1 MNNQYTRALGPLE
14 LRGKSQSYSW
24 GKIGA
29 SSRIAPFLAAYDAA
43 QPLAEYWL
51 GTHPKGPSD
60 LVLPSGDTVQLGA
73 HLGADR
79 SISFMLK
86 VLSINPDFGLSIQSH
101 PDSRW
106 AKILH
111 QRDPANYPDDSH
123 KPEIGVALTPVTLLF
138 GFRSLKKLA
147 DVVSRVPALHELWGR
162 GLMNRLFQASEGAH
176 QPELLKELF
185 ARVLSASERAV
196 AAVVNAVC
204 EARDGHESY
213 AEERAIIRR
222 LRRCYGDGDPGL
234 LAIFMMNVV
243 RLEPGEA
250 VFIGPN
256 CPHAYLDGDLVEC
269 MVSSDNVIRAG
280 LTSKFKDTATLLET
294 ISYSEVDVLGKVTT
308 KGALGDLALFDL
320 PINDFAL
327 ATAERGSS
335 LVSTGALTRDAIMLC
350 VGGEVEVTGANRSV
364 RLRDGGAVFLPA
376 SSEPYTISRSDAA
389 LYLATR
395 L

>member
-1 MNNQYTRALGPLE
+1 MNSQHTRALGPLE

-29 SSRIAPFLAAYDAA
+29 SSRIAPFLGAYDAA

-60 LVLPSGDTVQLGA
+60 LVLPLGDTVQLSA

-123 KPEIGVALTPVTLLF
+123 KPEIGVALTPVTLLL

-162 GLMNRLFQASEGAH
+162 GLMERLFEASEGAH

-185 ARVLSASERAV
+185 GRVLSASERAV
-196 AAVVNAVC
+196 AAVVSAVC

-213 AEERAIIRR
+213 AEERAIIGR

-234 LAIFMMNVV
+234 LAILMMNIVH
-243 RLEPGEA
+243 LEPGEA

-294 ISYSEVDVLGKVTT
+294 ISYSEVDALGKVTT

-327 ATAERGSS
+327 ATAERGAS
-335 LVSTGALTRDAIMLC
+335 LVSTGTLTHDAIMLC

>member
-1 MNNQYTRALGPLE
+1 
-14 LRGKSQSYSW
+14 
-24 GKIGA
+24 
-29 SSRIAPFLAAYDAA
+29 
-43 QPLAEYWL
+43 
-51 GTHPKGPSD
+51 
-60 LVLPSGDTVQLGA
+60 
-73 HLGADR
+73 
-79 SISFMLK
+79 
-86 VLSINPDFGLSIQSH
+86 
-101 PDSRW
+101 
-106 AKILH
+106 
-111 QRDPANYPDDSH
+111 
-123 KPEIGVALTPVTLLF
+123 
-138 GFRSLKKLA
+138 
-147 DVVSRVPALHELWGR
+147 
-162 GLMNRLFQASEGAH
+162 
-176 QPELLKELF
+176 LLKELF

-196 AAVVNAVC
+196 AAVVSAVC

-213 AEERAIIRR
+213 AEERAIIGR

-234 LAIFMMNVV
+234 LAILMMNIVH
-243 RLEPGEA
+243 LEPGEA

-294 ISYSEVDVLGKVTT
+294 VSYSEVDALGKVTT

-327 ATAERGSS
+327 ATAEMGAS
-335 LVSTGALTRDAIMLC
+335 LVSTGTLTHDAIMLC